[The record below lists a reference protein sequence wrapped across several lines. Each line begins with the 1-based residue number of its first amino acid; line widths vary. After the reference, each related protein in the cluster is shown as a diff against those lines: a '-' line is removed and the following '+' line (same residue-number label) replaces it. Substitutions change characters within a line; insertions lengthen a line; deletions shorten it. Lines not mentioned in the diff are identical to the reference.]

1 MSEHTFRR
9 DRHRDMICVCCGAF
23 EKNVNAGAHFSPD
36 CDEVRRDHP
45 SLIYWVSAE
54 LRCNPAPIA
63 PPADESA
70 GEPMQLSPSMRAVID
85 RCKKRVPHSHLPR
98 PGVPHAQW
106 CDSPLC
112 GGCGQSFT
120 LPPTARAD
128 DYAQRR
134 AEIAKRRNPWA
145 VAPTPY
151 VPSPELLAAI
161 ERYKRAVA
169 HRQTDGIARAVAN
182 LNDHE
187 KRLGA
192 SRFQP

>member
-63 PPADESA
+63 PPADEA
-70 GEPMQLSPSMRAVID
+70 AVDVFAVDNHERGEACGEPALKALSDYI
-85 RCKKRVPHSHLPR
+85 
-98 PGVPHAQW
+98 AQ
-106 CDSPLC
+106 
-112 GGCGQSFT
+112 Q
-120 LPPTARAD
+120 

-134 AEIAKRRNPWA
+134 AEIAKRRNPGRLVFSSPITWDLGAGDTA
-145 VAPTPY
+145 VYATQDADGFWSFASWHSGPDT
-151 VPSPELLAAI
+151 S
-161 ERYKRAVA
+161 
-169 HRQTDGIARAVAN
+169 GIARAAAA
-182 LNDHE
+182 LSQHE
-187 KRLGA
+187 PRLGA
-192 SRFQP
+192 SRWEP